1 MKTETKLSNNE
12 KAANRVA
19 KAIAAGKVLLS
30 HSPTAKQNITVGSYR
45 QAVDTGIRFATLG
58 ENSRYNNK
66 EVEERLFKTAEEA
79 AYRFVSLVGST
90 RAREVAIKHGF

>member
-1 MKTETKLSNNE
+1 MKTMKLSNNE

-19 KAIAAGKVLLS
+19 KAIAAGKILRS
-30 HSPTAKQNITVGSYR
+30 YSPTANQNISVGSFR
-45 QAVDTGIRFATLG
+45 QAVDAGVRFATLG
-58 ENSRYNNK
+58 ENSRYPGT

-90 RAREVAIKHGF
+90 RAREVAVKQGF